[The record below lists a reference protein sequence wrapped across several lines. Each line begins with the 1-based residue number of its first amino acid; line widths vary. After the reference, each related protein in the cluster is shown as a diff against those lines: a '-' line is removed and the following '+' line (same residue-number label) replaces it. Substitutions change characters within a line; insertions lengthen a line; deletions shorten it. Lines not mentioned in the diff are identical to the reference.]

1 MFEPTNH
8 WRAPQDYNRGTALRE
23 HITWDDA
30 HKWHATQIATVAIE
44 LHAITARTIDDPEWM
59 LDDLWEVCD
68 AMEAASGPRVDDF
81 MRRNIWKQF
90 YRYADRVDVHS
101 L

>member
-1 MFEPTNH
+1 MQEAPT
-8 WRAPQDYNRGTALRE
+8 RGTTLHAN
-23 HITWDDA
+23 IDWSDA

-44 LHAITARTIDDPEWM
+44 LHTVTARIIDDPEWM

-68 AMEAASGPRVDDF
+68 AMEAASGPRIDDF

-90 YRYADRVDVHS
+90 YRYASRVDPDNY
-101 L
+101 